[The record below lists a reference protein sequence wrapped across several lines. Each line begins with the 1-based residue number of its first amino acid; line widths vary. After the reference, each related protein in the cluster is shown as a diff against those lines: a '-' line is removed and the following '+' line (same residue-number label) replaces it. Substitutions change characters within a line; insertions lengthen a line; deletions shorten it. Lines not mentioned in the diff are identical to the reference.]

1 MDALNGFCRTRPVA
15 PCFDPGTVW
24 LAGAGPGDPG
34 LLTLNA
40 YAGLAQADVILYD
53 ALVGPE
59 ILAFARPEA
68 RLVSVGKRAGRPR
81 PGQAWINDQ
90 LVAQARLGQRVLRL
104 KGGDPLVFGR
114 GGEEALALLEA
125 GITFRVVPGVSAGIG
140 GLAYA
145 GIPVT
150 HRGLSS
156 AVTFVTGHASDGALP
171 SDIDWDALARSGGTL
186 VIYMGMRSGGAIAQ
200 RLIAGGLAPE
210 TPAAIVVEATTEVQR
225 TVVTTLGELGR
236 RLSDINAAGPGLVV
250 IGAVATLAAPL
261 GGWFD
266 DAMMT
271 GGEHARHPEPALDP
285 WAVLGQFAVSTVS

>member
-1 MDALNGFCRTRPVA
+1 MDALTPVCRARPAA
-15 PCFDPGTVW
+15 PCLEPGTVW
-24 LAGAGPGDPG
+24 LTGAGPGDPG

-53 ALVGPE
+53 ALIGPE

-68 RLVSVGKRAGRPR
+68 RLVSVGKRAGRSR

-90 LVAQARLGQRVLRL
+90 LVTQARLGRRVLRL
-104 KGGDPLVFGR
+104 KGGDPFVFGR
-114 GGEEALALLEA
+114 GGEEALALVEA
-125 GITFRVVPGVSAGIG
+125 RVTFRVVPGVSAGIG

-150 HRGLSS
+150 HRGLAS

-171 SDIDWDALARSGGTL
+171 ADIDWEALARAGGTL
-186 VIYMGMRSGGAIAQ
+186 VIYMGMRSGAAIAR
-200 RLIAGGLAPE
+200 RLLAGGLAPE
-210 TPAAIVVEATTEVQR
+210 TPAAIVVEATSEVQHA
-225 TVVTTLGELGR
+225 VTTSLGELGH

-250 IGAVATLAAPL
+250 IGAVATLAARL

-266 DAMMT
+266 RAAGT
-271 GGEHARHPEPALDP
+271 AGEHARYPEPALDP
-285 WAVLGQFAVSTVS
+285 WSVLGQFAVSTVS